1 MRDRASDKRRTGDPT
16 VHDKERKEGKT
27 MPSATNYGAEEFSQ
41 KQVPYSLEAE
51 QAVLG
56 TVLRDPSKLTEVLGK
71 LPSDAFYIPRHRQ
84 IYEAMEDL
92 NNRAVPFDGLV
103 LLQTLRDGGGFESDD
118 DKEYL
123 LSLIETASE
132 ITKVEYF
139 VNVLKTKFLLRRTLD
154 ICAEISGMC
163 YDNESPE
170 RILDTAGR
178 KFNDLEKEDMT
189 SQMSDL
195 QSLVKDEMDRL
206 QEMKKDTTGKFEAVK
221 VGIGALDNYIGGL
234 NNSDLVIL
242 AARPGIGKTTFAL
255 NVAYNMATSS
265 RYSPK
270 KTVAFFSLEMS
281 KLQLARRV
289 ISNATL
295 IDHEKL
301 RTGEIDMSDWE
312 VLFNFYRETLR
323 GSRFIVDESSTIT
336 VAEMKAKLRREKNLG
351 CVIIDYLQLM
361 GSGTTDNRV
370 QEITAYTRAIKLM
383 AKELNVPVI
392 LLSQLSRSITK
403 REDKTPQLSDL
414 RDSGSIE
421 QDADVVMFLDR
432 PETHTPN
439 TPKKNIMEVYIQKNR
454 HGRTGKIELLWD
466 GAHTSIKSIDR
477 TPLPEGI

>member
-1 MRDRASDKRRTGDPT
+1 
-16 VHDKERKEGKT
+16 
-27 MPSATNYGAEEFSQ
+27 MPSANKFRAEEFSS

-56 TVLRDPSKLTEVLGK
+56 TALRDPSKLTDILGK
-71 LPSDAFYIPRHRQ
+71 LPADAFYIPRHRQ
-84 IYEAMEDL
+84 IYEALSDL
-92 NNRAVPFDGLV
+92 NNRSVPIDGLV

-123 LSLIETASE
+123 LSLVDTASA

-139 VNVLKTKFLLRRTLD
+139 IKVLKSKFLLRRALD
-154 ICAEISGMC
+154 ICAEVSEMC
-163 YDNESPE
+163 YDNENPE
-170 RILDTAGR
+170 KVLDTAGR
-178 KFNDLEKEDMT
+178 KFNDLEKEDVT
-189 SQMSDL
+189 TQMSDL
-195 QSLVKDEMDRL
+195 QSLVKEEMDRL

-221 VGIGALDNYIGGL
+221 VGIGAFDDYVGGL

-242 AARPGIGKTTFAL
+242 AARPGVGKTTFAL

-336 VAEMKAKLRREKNLG
+336 VAEMKAKLRREKDLG
-351 CVIIDYLQLM
+351 CIIIDYLQLM
-361 GSGTTDNRV
+361 GSGSTDNRV
-370 QEITAYTRAIKLM
+370 QEIAEYTRAIKLM

-414 RDSGSIE
+414 RD
-421 QDADVVMFLDR
+421 
-432 PETHTPN
+432 
-439 TPKKNIMEVYIQKNR
+439 
-454 HGRTGKIELLWD
+454 
-466 GAHTSIKSIDR
+466 
-477 TPLPEGI
+477 

>member
-1 MRDRASDKRRTGDPT
+1 MI
-16 VHDKERKEGKT
+16 V
-27 MPSATNYGAEEFSQ
+27 
-41 KQVPYSLEAE
+41 V
-51 QAVLG
+51 
-56 TVLRDPSKLTEVLGK
+56 
-71 LPSDAFYIPRHRQ
+71 
-84 IYEAMEDL
+84 EDL
-92 NNRAVPFDGLV
+92 
-103 LLQTLRDGGGFESDD
+103 
-118 DKEYL
+118 
-123 LSLIETASE
+123 
-132 ITKVEYF
+132 
-139 VNVLKTKFLLRRTLD
+139 
-154 ICAEISGMC
+154 
-163 YDNESPE
+163 
-170 RILDTAGR
+170 
-178 KFNDLEKEDMT
+178 
-189 SQMSDL
+189 
-195 QSLVKDEMDRL
+195 VKNY
-206 QEMKKDTTGKFEAVK
+206 GKFEAVK
-221 VGIGALDNYIGGL
+221 VGIGAFDDYVGGL

-242 AARPGIGKTTFAL
+242 AARPGVGKTTFAL

-336 VAEMKAKLRREKNLG
+336 VAEMKAKLRREKDLG
-351 CVIIDYLQLM
+351 CIIIDYLQLM
-361 GSGTTDNRV
+361 GSGSTDNRV
-370 QEITAYTRAIKLM
+370 QEIAEYTRAIKLM

-421 QDADVVMFLDR
+421 QDADVVLFLDR

-439 TPKKNIMEVYIQKNR
+439 TPKKNIMEVYISKNR

-466 GAHTSIKSIDR
+466 GTHTSIKSIDR
-477 TPLPEGI
+477 APVPEGI

>member
-1 MRDRASDKRRTGDPT
+1 
-16 VHDKERKEGKT
+16 
-27 MPSATNYGAEEFSQ
+27 MPSANKFRAEEFSS

-56 TVLRDPSKLTEVLGK
+56 TALRDPSKLTDILGK
-71 LPSDAFYIPRHRQ
+71 LPADAFYIPRHRQ
-84 IYEAMEDL
+84 IYEALSDL
-92 NNRAVPFDGLV
+92 NNRSVPIDGLV

-123 LSLIETASE
+123 LSLVDTASA

-139 VNVLKTKFLLRRTLD
+139 IKVLKSKFLLRRALD
-154 ICAEISGMC
+154 ICAEVSEMC
-163 YDNESPE
+163 YDNENPE
-170 RILDTAGR
+170 KVLDTAGR
-178 KFNDLEKEDMT
+178 KFNNLEKEDVT
-189 SQMSDL
+189 TQMSDL
-195 QSLVKDEMDRL
+195 QSLVKEEMDRL

-221 VGIGALDNYIGGL
+221 VGIGAFDDYVGGL

-242 AARPGIGKTTFAL
+242 AARPGVGKTTFAL

-301 RTGEIDMSDWE
+301 RTGEM
-312 VLFNFYRETLR
+312 LFNFYRETLR

-336 VAEMKAKLRREKNLG
+336 VAEMKAKLRREKDLG
-351 CVIIDYLQLM
+351 CIIIDYLQLM
-361 GSGTTDNRV
+361 GSGSTDNRV
-370 QEITAYTRAIKLM
+370 QEIAEYTRAIKLM

-421 QDADVVMFLDR
+421 QDADVVLFLDR

-439 TPKKNIMEVYIQKNR
+439 TPKKNIMEVYISKNR

-466 GAHTSIKSIDR
+466 GTHTSIKSIDR
-477 TPLPEGI
+477 APVPEGI